1 MIILASKS
9 PRRRELLEK
18 LGLDFTVMTEDV
30 DETMDPALPL
40 EREILRVSEAKA
52 RAVQAGP
59 DDLIISADT
68 VVCVDGRRLGK
79 PADEADA
86 KAMLRALSGRA
97 HTVVSGL
104 CVLRGDRCETASVST
119 DRFRKGYSKPFS
131 SMVRMNPLA
140 AFRVFSSP
148 PRVQSPR
155 KVIRTVPVY
164 SWTRKPYS
172 SGSSPPETGS
182 HSPDAEAD
190 AVQNI
195 RAAAST
201 AIPRHM
207 FPFFISDPSGSL
219 TCQPAG
225 DNGYR

>member
-30 DETMDPALPL
+30 DESMDPALPL

-68 VVCVDGRRLGK
+68 VVCVDGKRLGK

-119 DRFRKGYSKPFS
+119 NIHFRPLSDREIDAYVASGEPMDKAGAYGIQG
-131 SMVRMNPLA
+131 LA
-140 AFRVFSSP
+140 AIFVDKLDGDYYNVMGLP
-148 PRVQSPR
+148 LCAL
-155 KVIRTVPVY
+155 
-164 SWTRKPYS
+164 
-172 SGSSPPETGS
+172 
-182 HSPDAEAD
+182 AELLKRFGIH
-190 AVQNI
+190 V
-195 RAAAST
+195 
-201 AIPRHM
+201 
-207 FPFFISDPSGSL
+207 L
-219 TCQPAG
+219 
-225 DNGYR
+225 